1 VNGPPQEPDDGKAQ
15 SLAAQAEQCEVLFE
29 QRKAARIKGGK
40 DTGSLCLSAS
50 EPEAVM
56 YRLKRGRGFAPAYKP
71 SVLVNEAQIITAL
84 AVDVSSET
92 AVVAQMLDQTAR
104 VIGSPPDEALLDTGY
119 FHDDVIEATLARDI
133 SLLCPA
139 PPSEQG
145 KVGGKFHKSQF
156 DYNPDSDTYGC
167 PAGQVLHRMAHTAA
181 SAATRENVVY
191 SCPSCSGCALRQHCT
206 TALARCI
213 KRYPQDTQRE
223 ALRQVMQQPGAQ
235 CVFKQRKA
243 MVEPM
248 FARLRGQ
255 QRLNRFSHRGLAA
268 VRREFALHALAYN
281 LGRAVALL
289 QAMYV
294 LLLAWSLLIRRVQ
307 SARYTF
313 GRTTEQATIRLAGG

>member
-1 VNGPPQEPDDGKAQ
+1 MRSPFCT
-15 SLAAQAEQCEVLFE
+15 AAP
-29 QRKAARIKGGK
+29 AARIKRGT
-40 DTGSLCLSAS
+40 DTGSLCLSAN
-50 EPEAVM
+50 EPEVVM
-56 YRLKRGRGFAPAYKP
+56 HRLKRGRGFAPAYKP
-71 SVLVNEAQIITAL
+71 CVLVNEEQIITAL

-104 VIGSPPDEALLDTGY
+104 VIGSPVDEALFDTGY
-119 FHDDVIEATLARDI
+119 FHDEVIEAALARDI

-156 DYNPDSDTYGC
+156 DYIPDSDTYGC
-167 PAGQVLHRMAHTAA
+167 PAGQLLHRTAHVAA
-181 SAATRENVVY
+181 STATREHVVY

-206 TALARCI
+206 TTLARRI

-223 ALRQVMQQPGAQ
+223 ALRQVMQQPVAQ

-243 MVEPM
+243 MVEPV

-255 QRLNRFSHRGLAA
+255 QRLNRFSRRGLAA

-281 LGRAVALL
+281 LARAVALL

-294 LLLAWSLLIRRVQ
+294 LLLAWSLLIRLCSQRPIHI
-307 SARYTF
+307 
-313 GRTTEQATIRLAGG
+313 G